1 MTEPKTELQ
10 DDAGKQEDAHETTR
24 HRLLEAAG
32 EAFAEHGFRGVT
44 VRQICKRAHAN
55 VAAINYHFG
64 SKEQLY
70 AEVLKYSFEIAFKK
84 YPIDIGLPKEATA
97 EDKLKAYIRS
107 HLLRIVDP
115 GRPAWQG
122 KLSSR
127 ELFEPTSAFSE
138 TLEREIRP
146 RVDILISIVRALLG
160 PEADKETV
168 RLCVIS
174 IVGQCAYFHYARP
187 LIQQLFPLQ
196 EMDTDHVETLTNH
209 ITEFSLE
216 GIRKIREQILE
227 SSAAS

>member
-1 MTEPKTELQ
+1 MTEPKQEEPTIE
-10 DDAGKQEDAHETTR
+10 QEDTQGTTR

-32 EAFAEHGFRGVT
+32 EAFAEHGIRGVT

-64 SKEQLY
+64 SKEKLY
-70 AEVLKYSFEIAFKK
+70 AEVLTYSFEIAFKK
-84 YPIDIGLPKEATA
+84 YPIDMGLPKGATP
-97 EDKLKAYIRS
+97 EDQLRAYIRS

-122 KLSSR
+122 KLASR
-127 ELFEPTSAFSE
+127 ELFEPTAAFSE

-146 RVDILISIVRALLG
+146 RVDVLISIVRALLG

-174 IVGQCAYFHYARP
+174 ITGQCAYYHYARP
-187 LIQQLFPLQ
+187 LIHQLFPLQ
-196 EMDTDHVETLTNH
+196 EMDADHVETLTDH
-209 ITEFSLE
+209 ITQFSLE
-216 GIRKIREQILE
+216 GIRKTREQILK